1 MVKYPYFETVRENKM
16 NTTLLDGELFEK
28 QKVQKQERICTWGM
42 EYNVLKN
49 SGFQSLIEKVA
60 KHFDLELD
68 FKIKKGWFFEYGI
81 FKVRGKESQ
90 LLAFKKEV
98 ENLI

>member
-28 QKVQKQERICTWGM
+28 QKVQKQERIGTWGM

-49 SGFQSLIEKVA
+49 
-60 KHFDLELD
+60 FDLELD